1 MYSGSGRRRPQQP
14 TPTPTLTVNI
24 ILTTASSFCRA
35 INQSIIQSKNTSG
48 DFAAYTYT
56 TMFHTESP
64 PFSRRPKQ
72 SDPPGPRRSAVI
84 SAHHRLRRLESVSQL
99 VSTRNLSLDGDA
111 TAPVSYTGQEPS
123 IEIFPGFCA
132 RLRGADETRKCI
144 QDGNYLPV
152 SCLTCTMDICCI
164 LDADYVICPCCQGIT
179 PLSDEPTG
187 LGGVGLGV
195 SGDDVCQKF
204 QEKFETVQ
212 QEAQQETPS
221 SATSISTQELP
232 TKWAQVS
239 LADIFPK
246 HVADQLQRGIKPEA
260 EEKEEVTM

>member
-1 MYSGSGRRRPQQP
+1 
-14 TPTPTLTVNI
+14 
-24 ILTTASSFCRA
+24 
-35 INQSIIQSKNTSG
+35 
-48 DFAAYTYT
+48 
-56 TMFHTESP
+56 MFHTESP

-72 SDPPGPRRSAVI
+72 SDPPGPRCSAVI
-84 SAHHRLRRLESVSQL
+84 SAPHRLRRLESVRQL

-123 IEIFPGFCA
+123 VEIFPGFRA
-132 RLRGADETRKCI
+132 RLRGADETWKCI

-164 LDADYVICPCCQGIT
+164 LDADYVFCPCCQGIT

-195 SGDDVCQKF
+195 SSDDVCQKL
-204 QEKFETVQ
+204 QERSETVH
-212 QEAQQETPS
+212 EEEEEEESPT

-246 HVADQLQRGIKPEA
+246 HVAEKLQQGIKPEA